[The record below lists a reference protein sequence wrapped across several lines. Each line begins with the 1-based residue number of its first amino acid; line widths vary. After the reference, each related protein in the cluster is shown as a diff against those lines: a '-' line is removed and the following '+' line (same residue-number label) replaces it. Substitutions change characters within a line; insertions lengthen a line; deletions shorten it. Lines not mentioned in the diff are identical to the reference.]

1 MRDVGLPL
9 APTFVAFT
17 PWTTLEGYLDLL
29 QTIADLDLVEAVASI
44 QLAIRLLLPAGSRLM
59 ELPEIRAL
67 AGSLDPTALA
77 HAWEH
82 PDPRVDQLQRDVQR
96 LVGRTAPRAARGG
109 VRRGD
114 GAGAVRPPANA
125 RDDTDQPRAARATVP
140 FLTEPWYC

>member
-1 MRDVGLPL
+1 MRDAGLPL

-29 QTIADLDLVEAVASI
+29 QTIADLDLVDAVASI

-77 HAWEH
+77 HAWQH

-96 LVGRTAPRAARGG
+96 LVGRKLHAPRAA
-109 VRRGD
+109 VFD
-114 GAGAVRPPANA
+114 EVMALALAPPANA
-125 RDDTDQPRAARATVP
+125 RATRTSRAPRARP
-140 FLTEPWYC
+140 CRI